1 MKKLA
6 LFVLLLCSLCLNA
19 QQRSESEAIQVA
31 QEFWGNGTNCAKL
44 KTVSQNRLS
53 QAKARAMT
61 KAAAA
66 PTRNTKQ
73 SFYVINDEEHN
84 RFVIVSSDDRLYKIL
99 GYSDNGIFDS
109 ETAPIGLIDM
119 LNNYDEQYTSVYP
132 DLDKATKGAQKSYSF
147 SPIQPLIQSK
157 WDQSDPYNFDCPK
170 DIKSTSGKNCV
181 TGCVAT
187 AMAQVM
193 NFWKYPESGTGC
205 TGCREVQSV
214 FTESLYS
221 R

>member
-1 MKKLA
+1 MKKLT
-6 LFVLLLCSLCLNA
+6 LFALLLCSLCLNA
-19 QQRSESEAIQVA
+19 QQRSESEAIQIA
-31 QEFWGNGTNCAKL
+31 QEFWGNGANLAKL

-53 QAKARAMT
+53 QAKARAMK

-66 PTRNTKQ
+66 PTSNSKQ

-99 GYSDNGIFDS
+99 GFSDNGIFDS

-132 DLDKATKGAQKSYSF
+132 DLDKATKGVQKSYSF

-157 WDQSDPYNFDCPK
+157 WDQSEPYNLGCPK

-193 NFWKYPESGTGC
+193 NFWKYPESGTGFNPN
-205 TGCREVQSV
+205 R
-214 FTESLYS
+214 SLD
-221 R
+221 